1 MHDIISSIYKAFQL
15 IVSFDSEVY
24 GIIGLSLVVTIT
36 STIIAAV
43 IGVPAG
49 MIIGSQDF
57 FGKRLINRIINTMM
71 GLPPVVVGLV
81 VYLFLSRKGPL
92 GYFGLLFTPTA
103 MVLAQIVLVTPI
115 ITGWTISVV
124 KLKLKPIEETC
135 KGLGMKSSRIL
146 GAFIRECRYSLC
158 AALLAGYG
166 RAISEVGAVMIVGG
180 NIQYQ
185 TRVMTTAITLETG
198 KGNYDQALALG
209 MILITIFF
217 LINWILQRFQ
227 ESPTPARS

>member
-1 MHDIISSIYKAFQL
+1 MHDIISSIYKAFHL
-15 IVSFDSEVY
+15 IVSLDSEVY
-24 GIIGLSLVVTIT
+24 GIIGLSLLVTVT
-36 STIIAAV
+36 STAIAAV
-43 IGVPAG
+43 IGIPG
-49 MIIGSQDF
+49 GIMIGSHDF
-57 FGKRLINRIINTMM
+57 FGKRLITRIINTMM

-92 GYFGLLFTPTA
+92 GYLGLLFTPSA
-103 MVLAQIVLVTPI
+103 MVVAQVILVTPI
-115 ITGWTISVV
+115 ITGVTIAVV
-124 KLKLKPIEETC
+124 KMKLKPIEETC
-135 KGLGMKSSRIL
+135 KGLGMKKSRIL
-146 GAFIRECRYSLC
+146 SVFIRECRYSLC
-158 AALLAGYG
+158 AALLSGYG

-217 LINWILQRFQ
+217 LINWLLQRFQ
-227 ESPTPARS
+227 EVK